1 MLTYRTGA
9 ADTPAGAAAMV
20 AHLGELTLAPAQA
33 AIAAYY
39 AGDIGPDPSDVAAFT
54 ETVAQVRRD
63 LDPALARLLGLDPTR
78 APSTDEIAHLLTG
91 ARADGR
97 PIPGRQL
104 QHDGTL
110 SLAAELGLDPDRIAT
125 AVEVGRVLSGQRA
138 DTGGTLPPGRVALLR
153 RRFLQLYGVEERAGA
168 IELTEAVPHMREGR
182 RGDGRP
188 LRPAAY
194 ADGLTAA
201 KQRISFIDL
210 TLSAEKSLSI
220 AIALASS
227 ESERA
232 LLLAAHRDAVADVLR
247 IAETVIGKA
256 RRGKAGRGG
265 TEQGSV
271 CWLTFEH
278 FSARP
283 TAEVVRIDPE
293 TGQAFTQLQTV
304 RVAGDPQ
311 VHHHAILPSCVL
323 TPSGHVGGLHL
334 AALAGS
340 VKELGALY
348 QAAVTVRLRRMGV
361 TVVVDE
367 RTGDWRVAAIPEPL
381 RELFSKRTAGGTEAA
396 KAFAAAQGLDWNAL
410 DGVQK
415 IALLKAGT
423 QDPRGAKQDDLG
435 DIAVWQA
442 EAAAAGWT
450 PTRFVDLD
458 APIAEPDGVARLDPA
473 YRAAA
478 QLLGVAFESHA
489 VLDEAAVRTAAARGL
504 ITGGYQGPED
514 VDAIVALL
522 RERGLTQE
530 GTATSL
536 IIEHVRG
543 AHGQDTYRA
552 TTGVHAEREARLV
565 ALAQAAAQDRSG
577 ALTPEAITT
586 AAQASGL
593 TFEGEHGRAQAAAML
608 ALGTGP
614 RIAALTGAAGAGKS
628 AVILPLARAWQAS
641 GRRVYGISTAWRT
654 AQALADAGIAPEDC
668 VATAALLS
676 RVDAGRIK
684 LGPDDVVVVDEV
696 GLMSTRALLQM
707 LEVRER
713 IGFRLVVVGDDL
725 QATPVEAGSPL
736 ALLRRALGDEAVP
749 AITTTLRQN
758 TFAERELAGMA
769 RQGRIEAVLEV
780 MRAAERA
787 QLAPGSYEDAVE
799 AVAALWETRM
809 RAHTD
814 ESGFSLAVLAPTN
827 ADARAV
833 SQAIRRRRQGRG
845 EVGPDEVTVEAVDQA
860 GAAYTLMLAPGDEV
874 RLFQRV
880 NAAGASGRGLLGVNG
895 TIATVV
901 AIGADGLV
909 LRNRGSGRQGL
920 VAWATLRDPET
931 GRIRLSPGSC
941 LSIDQAQGLTADEAI
956 FALPGGAGSCD
967 AGRAYVALSRHR
979 RHAYLVLG
987 EAAERRAVAQ
997 KRPLG
1002 SDRIQE
1008 GDLWQHA
1015 GRVLARRPARAT
1027 ALDVLD
1033 RARACHAQA
1042 LALRRTADVR
1052 LEQRVGAPTTIPA
1065 RRQRVQVARFI
1076 AIMAAARA
1084 ERAALLKIFVR
1095 RLTGIL
1101 SEARARLVRERT
1113 GARDAVTPVKR
1124 GRPRSQGPGRPHR
1137 PTPPR
1142 S

>member
-9 ADTPAGAAAMV
+9 ANTPAGAAAMV

-39 AGDIGPDPSDVAAFT
+39 AGAKGPDPSDVAGFT
-54 ETVAQVRRD
+54 GTVAQVRRD
-63 LDPALARLLGLDPTR
+63 LDPALAQLLGLDPTR
-78 APSTDEIAHLLTG
+78 APSADEIAHLLTG
-91 ARADGR
+91 ARADGQ

-104 QHDGTL
+104 QRDGTR

-125 AVEVGRVLSGQRA
+125 AVEVDRVLSGQRA
-138 DTGGTLPPGRVALLR
+138 DTGAALPPGRVALLR
-153 RRFLQLYGVEERAGA
+153 RRFLQLYGIEERAGA
-168 IELTEAVPHMREGR
+168 IGLTEAVPHLREGR

-188 LRPAAY
+188 LRPTAY

-210 TLSAEKSLSI
+210 TLSTEKSLSI
-220 AIALASS
+220 AIALTPS

-247 IAETVIGKA
+247 TAETVIGKA

-265 TEQGSV
+265 VEQGSV

-293 TGQAFTQLQTV
+293 TGRVFTQLQTV

-311 VHHHAILPSCVL
+311 VHHHAIMPSCVL

-348 QAAVTVRLRRMGV
+348 HAAVTVRLRRLGV
-361 TVVVDE
+361 TVEVDE
-367 RTGDWRVAAIPEPL
+367 RTGAWRVAAIPESL
-381 RELFSKRTAGGTEAA
+381 RDLFSKRTAGGTEAA
-396 KAFAAAQGLDWNAL
+396 KAYAAAQGLDWDTL

-442 EAAAAGWT
+442 EAAAAGWI
-450 PTRFVDLD
+450 PTRFIDLD
-458 APIAEPDGVARLDPA
+458 TPIAEPEGEARLDPA

-478 QLLGVAFESHA
+478 QLLGTAFENDA
-489 VLDEAAVRTAAARGL
+489 VLDESAVRTAAARGL
-504 ITGGYQGPED
+504 IVGGYRGPED
-514 VDAIVALL
+514 VDVVVALL

-536 IIEHVRG
+536 IIERVRG
-543 AHGQDTYRA
+543 THGQDTFRA
-552 TTGVHAEREARLV
+552 TTGMHAEREARLV

-577 ALTPEAITT
+577 ALTPEAIAV
-586 AAQASGL
+586 AAQTSGL
-593 TFEGEHGRAQAAAML
+593 TFEGEHGRAQAAAMV

-628 AVILPLARAWQAS
+628 AVILPLAQAWQAS

-668 VATAALLS
+668 LATAALLS

-696 GLMSTRALLQM
+696 GLMSTRTLLRI

-713 IGFRLVVVGDDL
+713 VGFRLLVVGDDL

-736 ALLRRALGDEAVP
+736 ALLRRALGHEAIP
-749 AITTTLRQN
+749 AITTTLRQS
-758 TFAERELAGMA
+758 AVEERELAGMA
-769 RQGRIEAVLEV
+769 REGRIEEVLEV

-787 QLAPGSYEDAVE
+787 QLAPGSYEEAVE
-799 AVAALWETRM
+799 AVAALWDARM
-809 RAHTD
+809 SAHAD
-814 ESGFSLAVLAPTN
+814 DPGFSLAVLAPTN
-827 ADARAV
+827 RDARAIG
-833 SQAIRRRRQGRG
+833 QAIRSRRQDRG
-845 EVGPDEVTVEAVDQA
+845 EIGPNEVTVEAVDQA
-860 GAAYTLMLAPGDEV
+860 GAAYMLTLAPGDEV

-880 NAAGASGRGLLGVNG
+880 NATGTGSRGLLGVNG
-895 TIATVV
+895 SIVRVV
-901 AIGADGLV
+901 AISADGLV
-909 LRNRGSGRQGL
+909 LRNGQSGRQGR
-920 VAWATLRDPET
+920 VAWSTLRDPET
-931 GRIRLSPGSC
+931 GRTRLAPGGC

-1002 SDRIQE
+1002 TGSIKE
-1008 GDLWQHA
+1008 SDLWQHA
-1015 GRVLARRPARAT
+1015 GAVLARRATRAT

-1042 LALRRTADVR
+1042 LALRRTTDACLD
-1052 LEQRVGAPTTIPA
+1052 QRVGATTTIPA
-1065 RRQRVQVARFI
+1065 RRQRNRIAQFI
-1076 AIMAAARA
+1076 AILVAADAGRA
-1084 ERAALLKIFVR
+1084 VLLQEFVR
-1095 RLTGIL
+1095 RLASIL
-1101 SEARARLVRERT
+1101 SEARARLAQGRADV
-1113 GARDAVTPVKR
+1113 RDADTRLKR
-1124 GRPRSQGPGRPHR
+1124 GRRRSQGPGRPHR
-1137 PTPPR
+1137 PTPR